1 MTNKDL
7 QNTQQKT
14 KDWAT
19 QTPLETGM
27 KWGVRHVSLVTSILR
42 FYIKYTTWCFFVYF
56 TSETERNKSVLYNN
70 LSQSRP
76 IHVIATFCLF
86 VEKPSQ
92 YNNHNNTNHGSI
104 KPQNSTEI
112 RLAFDFERTW
122 WRLFKKH
129 VMRTKFDT
137 FSRLRFFWFWNLKII
152 FFLDHYI
159 RNLNQPFQS
168 P

>member
-1 MTNKDL
+1 
-7 QNTQQKT
+7 
-14 KDWAT
+14 
-19 QTPLETGM
+19 
-27 KWGVRHVSLVTSILR
+27 
-42 FYIKYTTWCFFVYF
+42 
-56 TSETERNKSVLYNN
+56 
-70 LSQSRP
+70 
-76 IHVIATFCLF
+76 LF

-92 YNNHNNTNHGSI
+92 YSNHNNTNHGSI

-112 RLAFDFERTW
+112 LLAFDFERTWWRLFWAYLMKVILSVPDEGYFERTW

-137 FSRLRFFWFWNLKII
+137 FSWLRFFWFWNLKII